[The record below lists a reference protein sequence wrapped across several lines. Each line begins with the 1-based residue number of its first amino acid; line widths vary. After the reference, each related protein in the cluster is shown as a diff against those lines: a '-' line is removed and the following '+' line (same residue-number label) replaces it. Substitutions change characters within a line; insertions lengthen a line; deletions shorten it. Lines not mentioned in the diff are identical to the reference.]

1 MSNVQIFLKTA
12 LFSFSDVPDV
22 NDPVPSSV
30 LMVEGTIVEH
40 RSGGIVVDV
49 SQYFDGRRRERSGQP
64 QRLFIP
70 MGKIDHI
77 REPKA

>member
-1 MSNVQIFLKTA
+1 MTTIQVYLKTA

-22 NDPVPSSV
+22 TDPVPSSV
-30 LMVEGTIVEH
+30 LMIEGTIAEE
-40 RSGGIVVDV
+40 RKGGILIDV
-49 SQYFDGRRRERSGQP
+49 ERYFDGRRRERAGEA

>member
-1 MSNVQIFLKTA
+1 MSDVQIFLKTA
-12 LFSFSDVPDV
+12 LFSFADVPDV
-22 NDPVPSSV
+22 EDPVPSSV

-49 SQYFDGRRRERSGQP
+49 QRYFDGRRRERQGQV